1 MNFFDAIL
9 LVVQPFTL
17 LVIVASGIFGLFVGA
32 MPGLT
37 ATMAAAL
44 LVPMTF
50 YMDPVP
56 AIGSIVTCSA
66 MAIFAGDIPGAM
78 LRIPGTPASA
88 AYVDEAYLLGQRGKL
103 SLVLSV
109 PASSRCMASS
119 LLRTLSSLTP
129 SAESSVSIP
138 SVLLFS
144 VPSKPS
150 RPSV

>member
-66 MAIFAGDIPGAM
+66 MANIA
-78 LRIPGTPASA
+78 
-88 AYVDEAYLLGQRGKL
+88 L
-103 SLVLSV
+103 SDS
-109 PASSRCMASS
+109 P
-119 LLRTLSSLTP
+119 
-129 SAESSVSIP
+129 
-138 SVLLFS
+138 
-144 VPSKPS
+144 
-150 RPSV
+150 